1 MIQVAICD
9 DESLVAHQLE
19 SIIWDTCNSAGIKVD
34 TEVYN
39 SGFALEKGILTGQ
52 KFDLIYLDIQ
62 MKNGDGISTARNIRK
77 MDENVI
83 IIFVSSYD
91 KYMMELFRLDVFA
104 FIKKPIEQ
112 DSFSKTFLE
121 ANRKICSKNFF
132 YAFKY
137 RNQEY
142 KIPCKDILYYESR
155 GRQITIYERGG
166 ETYVFNGKLSDVE
179 KNLEEGKIPFLRI
192 HQSYLVNY
200 LLIKSRTKSEVVLIN
215 GTKLKSSEDKQKK
228 FSRDYGQLLRGEI
241 NV

>member
-1 MIQVAICD
+1 M
-9 DESLVAHQLE
+9 
-19 SIIWDTCNSAGIKVD
+19 D

-215 GTKLKSSEDKQKK
+215 GTKLKISEDKQKK

>member
-215 GTKLKSSEDKQKK
+215 KTKNQ
-228 FSRDYGQLLRGEI
+228 
-241 NV
+241 

>member
-155 GRQITIYERGG
+155 GRQIPVHSKEDKAMKK
-166 ETYVFNGKLSDVE
+166 ENGKKMFANAMTSVATLAMVVAANSRCVF
-179 KNLEEGKIPFLRI
+179 IY
-192 HQSYLVNY
+192 HQP
-200 LLIKSRTKSEVVLIN
+200 
-215 GTKLKSSEDKQKK
+215 KQPVALKK
-228 FSRDYGQLLRGEI
+228 FRKF
-241 NV
+241 

>member
-62 MKNGDGISTARNIRK
+62 MKMGMVFRLLEIFGKWMRMLLSFCIKLRQIYDGI
-77 MDENVI
+77 
-83 IIFVSSYD
+83 VS
-91 KYMMELFRLDVFA
+91 FGCFA

-215 GTKLKSSEDKQKK
+215 GTKLKISEDKQKK